1 MKISDF
7 GISKRIGGTDLRTRT
22 GTEGYLAPEVYGF
35 YPPGDPALGG
45 ADAGKTFS
53 LAIDIWSMGAI
64 IFRMVTGRVPFRNAG
79 ELSRYVSSGTPVLA
93 DSLMGSD
100 CTQLVLEALNASPQK
115 RPTAQQAQESPWIY
129 DRRPSSLDYGTTNG
143 VNPSPLT
150 GPASSENHAKAATIT
165 SVASARWED
174 TTAIL
179 SDAHPP
185 PQSLPTL

>member
-22 GTEGYLAPEVYGF
+22 GTEGYLAPEIYGF
-35 YPPGDPALGG
+35 YPPGDPAIRA

-64 IFRMVTGRVPFRNAG
+64 IFRMVTGRIPFQNAG
-79 ELSRYVSSGTPVLA
+79 ELSRYVSSGTPGLA
-93 DSLMGSD
+93 DSLMGSG
-100 CTQLVLEALNASPQK
+100 CTQLVLEAMDVSPQM
-115 RPTAQQAQESPWIY
+115 RPTAQQALERQWIQ
-129 DRRPSSLDYGTTNG
+129 DRRPESLDCG
-143 VNPSPLT
+143 VIGANSSPSIVPVHT
-150 GPASSENHAKAATIT
+150 DNHAEEATFT

-179 SDAHPP
+179 PSANPA
-185 PQSLPTL
+185 PQSLPM